1 MTANVGRDPRPAA
14 GAPAGSSK
22 IRKLTASQTRKLLA
36 TSSFVRMLGGRL
48 AQVHRDGVTLECPVH
63 EGVRNVYG
71 ALHGGVPA
79 AMADTAAGIAL
90 QRHFGGSQPM
100 TTVEFKINYFLPVHE
115 GTLFARARLI
125 RVGSSICVAN
135 VELSDSAHRAVGTAL
150 VTYMLL
156 GFRAGQRNEGGASKL
171 TKRNE
176 TNGRRTP
183 VPQGRG
189 RK

>member
-1 MTANVGRDPRPAA
+1 MTANAGREHLTRKRARTASSPAA
-14 GAPAGSSK
+14 GASK
-22 IRKLTASQTRKLLA
+22 IRKLTASQTRELLA
-36 TSSFVRMLGGRL
+36 TSSFVQMLGGRL
-48 AQVHRDGVTLECPVH
+48 ARVHSDGVTLECPVH

-135 VELSDSAHRAVGTAL
+135 VELSDSVRRKVGIAL

-156 GFRAGQRNEGGASKL
+156 GA
-171 TKRNE
+171 
-176 TNGRRTP
+176 RR
-183 VPQGRG
+183 
-189 RK
+189 